1 MRELPEN
8 HEGRQIV
15 VAPNWIGD
23 TAMAAPFFAS
33 LRTAYPGDRIEAL
46 ATPWSAGILDTF
58 PWLDAVLRMEGGKW
72 RRFFSVRSKTRGDGI
87 KSLWFLPNSFRS
99 ALLGRW
105 LGAARRIGYAT
116 GGRGWLLT
124 HPVPPPPDKPPP
136 HLVDYYLG
144 LLEAEG
150 VTPVHRSVRLPV
162 SPEAA
167 EFADHLLREE
177 TGSGDIPLIGLNPGA
192 FFGASKTWPVE
203 SYAALAR
210 RLAAGARARVVV
222 LGGPKEVDLA
232 NSVCAAAGGAAVNL
246 AGKDSLKTLPALLA
260 RLSVLV
266 SGDTGP
272 LHIAALVGVRT
283 VSLFG
288 PTDPQRTAP
297 RGEAHRHLRRDLE
310 CSPCFERVCPLG
322 HHRCMKEISP
332 EEVAEE
338 VEGILAIAHP
348 SRPAGAGASK

>member
-1 MRELPEN
+1 MREFPEN
-8 HEGRQIV
+8 HEGRQII

-23 TAMAAPFFAS
+23 AAMAAPFFAS
-33 LRTAYPGDRIEAL
+33 LRAAFPGDRIEAL
-46 ATPWSAGILDTF
+46 AAPWAAGILDTF
-58 PWLDAVLRMEGGKW
+58 PWLDAVLRTEGGKW
-72 RRFFSVRSKTRGDGI
+72 RSFFSARSKTRRNGI
-87 KSLWFLPNSFRS
+87 KALWLLPNSFRS

-105 LGAARRIGYAT
+105 LGAPRRIGYAA

-124 HPVPPPPDKPPP
+124 HPVPPPPDKPPL

-144 LLEAEG
+144 LLEAQG
-150 VTPVHRSVRLPV
+150 VTPTRRVVRLPV

-167 EFADHLLREE
+167 EFAERLIGEE
-177 TGSGDIPLIGLNPGA
+177 TGGGEMPLIGLNPGA

-210 RLAAGARARVVV
+210 RLAAGGRVRVLV
-222 LGGPKEVDLA
+222 LGGPKEADLA
-232 NSVCAAAGGAAVNL
+232 GRVCAAAEGAAINL
-246 AGKDSLKTLPALLA
+246 AGKDSLQTLPGLLA
-260 RLSVLV
+260 RLSILV

-288 PTDPQRTAP
+288 PTDPLRTAP
-297 RGEAHRHLRRDLE
+297 LGKAHRHLRREME

-338 VEGILAIAHP
+338 VEEILANALP
-348 SRPAGAGASK
+348 VRPAETPK